1 MTQDIVKCLWP
12 AMGHVATTC
21 ATAIPGTSQIQNIR
35 MIIQSEIETMYQ
47 PVLGTIQSTIAF
59 QINKDI
65 NHVFCIVFNLIT
77 KPTPLCEWNII
88 LLADKTF
95 Q

>member
-1 MTQDIVKCLWP
+1 MKCLWT
-12 AMGHVATTC
+12 AMGHVAPTC
-21 ATAIPGTSQIQNIR
+21 ATAMPSTSQIQNIR

-59 QINKDI
+59 QINKHI
-65 NHVFCIVFNLIT
+65 NHIFSIMFNLIT
-77 KPTPLCEWNII
+77 KPTPLCEWKII

-95 Q
+95 